1 MRVKGQANAPIEIL
15 LAVIL
20 LSMGLA
26 IAFNVMKSS
35 GDYQCKLKIKA
46 SSENLKLAVQT
57 VNTGYAG
64 TAKEIEYQA
73 QRCGS
78 ISVDA
83 LRFAF
88 YNQPAYCGDCAGHYS
103 SCWKI
108 EPLQIFKD
116 SEGSERLEVISDAAL
131 CIDMPGDVWMELMGT
146 PEDEEGNEVGYAKAC
161 PPNFKSDCNNATAD
175 APISIPSVSPH
186 GGGGG
191 KFTKFITFDTRHH
204 RYYRFLLKKSTAHIT
219 TASGSIPVSDIQV
232 SVVKVK

>member
-1 MRVKGQANAPIEIL
+1 MGLKGQGNAPIELL

-57 VNTGYAG
+57 VNTGYTG

-88 YNQPAYCGDCAGHYS
+88 YNKPVYCGDCTGHYS

-116 SEGSERLEVISDAAL
+116 SEGNERLEVISDAAL
-131 CIDMPGDVWMELMGT
+131 CIDMPGDVWMELMPGY
-146 PEDEEGNEVGYAKAC
+146 GNVASSNAC
-161 PPNFKSDCNNATAD
+161 PRNFGNCDTAHAD
-175 APISIPSVSPH
+175 APIVDSTKASTE
-186 GGGGG
+186 G
-191 KFTKFITFDTRHH
+191 KTLTKFITFDTRHH
-204 RYYRFLLKKSTAHIT
+204 RYYKFHLKKAIAHMT
-219 TASGSIPVSDIQV
+219 VDGNTIPVGDIQV